1 MMKRNDR
8 VVWNKYFAAGCLAV
22 CLAAQASP
30 AAAQSKGAWTGVIP
44 LPNVP
49 VAASLLPNGK
59 ILTWSSNNEFSF
71 EGDIGTAASRTH
83 TALFDPVTQQ
93 STLRVVTNTLSDM
106 FCPGIT
112 VLADGRVLVNGG
124 SSSPSANIYDPKTDA
139 WTAAAPMNVG
149 RGYNADVML
158 ADGSVLTL
166 GGSWSGAPR
175 DRIGEVWSAESGWGT
190 RPGISAGPIT
200 GVDPEDTALGRVN
213 RGDNH
218 MWLFSVSDGLVFHAG
233 PSAQMSWITT
243 SGNGAMA
250 SAGKRGDDAYSMNGQ
265 AIMYDVGKILKTGG
279 APAYQNAAA
288 TANTYVIDIN
298 KAVADLN
305 NPVVVRKTA
314 PMAYPRAFASGV
326 ALPGGQVLIVGGQT
340 YATLFSDDRAV
351 LVPELWNPA
360 SETFTPLAPMQTAR
374 TYHSTALLLPDARV
388 FVAGGGLCGNGC
400 VANHENAEIFSP
412 PYLFNQNGTPAVRP
426 AIKVAPATA
435 RLGSTVSVTADTA
448 NLKFE
453 VVRISAATH
462 AVNNDQRRVPLAT
475 TAGAS
480 NTYRLKLPSD
490 PGVVPPGYYML
501 FGINAQGTP
510 SVSKM
515 VKIGW

>member
-1 MMKRNDR
+1 MKRNDR
-8 VVWNKYFAAGCLAV
+8 VGWSKYLAAGCVAG
-22 CLAAQASP
+22 CMAAQASP
-30 AAAQSKGAWTGVIP
+30 SAAQVKGAWSAVIP

-49 VAASLLPNGK
+49 VAASVLPNGK
-59 ILTWSSNNEFSF
+59 VLTWSSNNEFSF
-71 EGDIGTAASRTH
+71 EGDIGASASQTQ

-106 FCPGIT
+106 FCPGVT
-112 VLADGRVLVNGG
+112 VLSDGRVLVNGG
-124 SSSPSANIYDPKTDA
+124 SSSASANIYDPKTDT
-139 WTAAAPMNVG
+139 WSAAASMNIA

-158 ADGSVLTL
+158 SDGTVMTL

-175 DRIGEVWSAESGWGT
+175 DRIGEVWSAESGWSS
-190 RPGISAGPIT
+190 RPGVSSVPIT
-200 GVDPEDTALGRVN
+200 GPDPEDAAAGHVI

-243 SGNGAMA
+243 SGNGAQA
-250 SAGKRGDDAYSMNGQ
+250 SAGTRGDDAYSINGQ
-265 AIMYDVGKILKTGG
+265 AVMYDVGKILKTGG
-279 APAYQNAAA
+279 APAYQAAAA

-298 KAVADLN
+298 AAVADLN

-314 PMAYPRAFASGV
+314 PMAYPRAFANGV

-351 LVPELWNPA
+351 LVPELWSPA
-360 SETFTPLAPMQTAR
+360 TETFAQLAPMQTPR

-388 FVAGGGLCGNGC
+388 FVGGGGLCGAGC
-400 VANHENAEIFSP
+400 AANHENAEIFSP
-412 PYLFNQNGTPAVRP
+412 PYLYNPDGTQAVRP
-426 AIKVAPATA
+426 VIKTAPTA
-435 RLGSTVSVTADTA
+435 ALPGSTVSVTADTA
-448 NLKFE
+448 KLKFE
-453 VVRISAATH
+453 VLRISATTH
-462 AVNNDQRRVPLAT
+462 TVNNDQRRIPLVVA
-475 TAGAS
+475 AS
-480 NTYRLKLPSD
+480 LNTTYRLKVPSD
-490 PGVVPPGYYML
+490 PGVVLPGYYML

-510 SVSKM
+510 SVAKV

>member
-1 MMKRNDR
+1 MKRNDR
-8 VVWNKYFAAGCLAV
+8 VVWNKYLAAGCVAG

-30 AAAQSKGAWTGVIP
+30 AAAQVKGAWSAVIP
-44 LPNVP
+44 LPNNP
-49 VAASLLPNGK
+49 IAASLLPNGK

-71 EGDIGTAASRTH
+71 EGDIGASASQTQ

-124 SSSPSANIYDPKTDA
+124 SSSASTNIYDPKTDA
-139 WTAAAPMNVG
+139 WSASAPMNIA

-158 ADGSVLTL
+158 SDGSVLTL
-166 GGSWSGAPR
+166 GGSWSGVTR

-190 RPGISAGPIT
+190 RPGVSAAPIT
-200 GVDPEDTALGRVN
+200 GPDPEDAALGRVS

-218 MWLFSVSDGLVFHAG
+218 MWLFSVSNGLVFHAG

-243 SGNGAMA
+243 SGNGAQA
-250 SAGKRGDDAYSMNGQ
+250 SAGNRGDDAYSINGQ
-265 AIMYDVGKILKTGG
+265 AVMYDVGKILKTGG
-279 APAYQNAAA
+279 APAYQAAAA
-288 TANTYVIDIN
+288 TAGTYVIDIN
-298 KAVADLN
+298 AAVADLN

-314 PMAYPRAFASGV
+314 PMAYPRAFANGV
-326 ALPGGQVLIVGGQT
+326 ALPGGQVFIVGGQT

-351 LVPELWNPA
+351 LVPELWSPA
-360 SETFTPLAPMQTAR
+360 SETFTQLAPMQTPR
-374 TYHSTALLLPDARV
+374 VYHSTALLLPDARV
-388 FVAGGGLCGNGC
+388 FVAGGGLCGGGC
-400 VANHENAEIFSP
+400 PANHENAEIFSP
-412 PYLFNQNGTPAVRP
+412 PYLFNQDGSPAVRP
-426 AIKVAPATA
+426 VIRTAPATA
-435 RLGSTVSVTADTA
+435 LLGSTVSVTADTA
-448 NLKFE
+448 KLKFE
-453 VVRISAATH
+453 VLRVSATTH
-462 AVNNDQRRVPLAT
+462 AVNNDQRRIPLAV
-475 TAGAS
+475 AAS
-480 NTYRLKLPSD
+480 ANTTYRLKVPSD

-510 SVSKM
+510 SVARM

>member
-8 VVWNKYFAAGCLAV
+8 VAWDKYFAVGCLAV
-22 CLAAQASP
+22 CLAAHSNA
-30 AAAQSKGAWTGVIP
+30 AAAQPKGAWTGVIQ

-59 ILTWSSNNEFSF
+59 VLTWSSNNEFSF
-71 EGDIGTAASRTH
+71 EGDIGTAASKTQ
-83 TALFDPVTQQ
+83 TALFDPLTQK
-93 STLRVVTNTLSDM
+93 STLRTVTGTLSDM

-124 SSSPSANIYDPKTDA
+124 SSSPSTNIYNPKTDT
-139 WTAAAPMNVG
+139 WTAAAPMNIG

-158 ADGSVLTL
+158 SDGSVLTL
-166 GGSWSGAPR
+166 GGSWSGAR
-175 DRIGEVWSAESGWGT
+175 GGKMGEVWSAESGWGT
-190 RPGISAGPIT
+190 RPGISAAPIT
-200 GVDPEDTALGRVN
+200 GPDPEDAAVGSVY

-218 MWLFSVSDGLVFHAG
+218 MWLFSVSNGLVFHAG
-233 PSAQMSWITT
+233 PSAQMSWIST

-250 SAGKRGDDAYSMNGQ
+250 SAGLRGDDAYSINGQ
-265 AIMYDVGKILKTGG
+265 AVMYDVGKILKTGG

-288 TANTYVIDIN
+288 TANTYIIN
-298 KAVADLN
+298 IKKAIVDLN
-305 NPVVVRKTA
+305 NPVVVRKIA
-314 PMAYPRAFASGV
+314 PMAYPRVFASGV

-360 SETFTPLAPMQTAR
+360 TETFTQLAPMQTPR
-374 TYHSTALLLPDARV
+374 VYHSTALLLPDARV
-388 FVAGGGLCGNGC
+388 FVAGGGLCGEGC

-412 PYLFNQNGTPAVRP
+412 PYLFNQNGSPAVRP
-426 AIKVAPATA
+426 LLKSAPTAA
-435 RLGSTVSVTADTA
+435 RLGSTVAVTADAA

-475 TAGAS
+475 TAGANNS
-480 NTYRLKLPSD
+480 YRLKLPSD

-510 SVSKM
+510 SVSKI
-515 VKIGW
+515 VKISW